1 MSDMPR
7 VIPVKAGIHVLINR
21 QSKISNPLIAAEGAR
36 TPNLWFRRPTLYPV
50 ELQPRL
56 LNTNIAYNAAFNDI
70 IIRIRPCFAS
80 KLDGHGRVSV
90 IQLAV

>member
-1 MSDMPR
+1 MMT
-7 VIPVKAGIHVLINR
+7 
-21 QSKISNPLIAAEGAR
+21 AAEGAR

-56 LNTNIAYNAAFNDI
+56 LNTNIVYDAVFNDI

-80 KLDGHGRVSV
+80 KLGE
-90 IQLAV
+90 AVRMNRINVLQVLN